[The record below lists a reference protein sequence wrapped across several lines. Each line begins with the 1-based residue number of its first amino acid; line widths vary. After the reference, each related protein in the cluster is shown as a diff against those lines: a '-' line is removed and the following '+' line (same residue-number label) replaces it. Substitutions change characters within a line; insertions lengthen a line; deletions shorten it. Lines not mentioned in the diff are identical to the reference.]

1 MNEPWKGT
9 FTALVTP
16 FTADRAVDEE
26 SLAKLVDLQ
35 VEGGVEGIVACGTT
49 GESATLSNE
58 EQLRVIQL
66 VRERA
71 DARVL
76 IVAGVGGNSTD
87 RVVSQA
93 RAAGSLGVDG
103 ILSVVPYYNK
113 PSQEGLYRH
122 FSELADAVDVPII
135 LYNVPSRTGANLLP
149 VTVRRLAKHENVRG
163 IKEASGDLAQVME
176 LLGERPKGFSVLSGE
191 DYLAYPVL
199 ALGGDGVVSVV
210 SNEVPMLMSRM
221 VREALAGHHA
231 EAREIHF
238 QLLGLMNANFI
249 ESNPIP
255 VKAAL
260 AMMGLV
266 GEHYRLPLVPIREEN
281 RARLREQLALLDLV
295 EELTPDRG

>member
-1 MNEPWKGT
+1 MNEAWQGT

-16 FTADRAVDEE
+16 FADGGAIDEDA
-26 SLAKLVDLQ
+26 LARLVDLQ
-35 VEGGVEGIVACGTT
+35 IEGGVEGIVACGTT
-49 GESATLSNE
+49 GESATLSHE
-58 EQLRVIQL
+58 EQLRVMQL

-76 IVAGVGGNSTD
+76 VVGGVGGNSTEK
-87 RVVSQA
+87 VVSQG
-93 RAAGSLGVDG
+93 RAASSLGVDA

-122 FSELADAVDVPII
+122 FSELADAVEVPVI

-149 VTVRRLAKHENVRG
+149 STVRRLAEHPNILG
-163 IKEASGDLAQVME
+163 IKEAAGDLPQLME
-176 LLGERPKGFSVLSGE
+176 LLRDRPAGFRVLSGE
-191 DYLAYPVL
+191 DHLAFTLVT
-199 ALGGDGVVSVV
+199 LGGDGVISVV

-221 VREALAGHHA
+221 VREALSGNLV

-260 AMMGLV
+260 AMMGLI
-266 GEHYRLPLVPIREEN
+266 GEHYRLPLVPLSADH
-281 RARLREQLALLDLV
+281 RARLRQQLALLDLV
-295 EELTPDRG
+295 ESLAPDRG

>member
-1 MNEPWKGT
+1 MSKPWQGT

-16 FTADRAVDEE
+16 FTADGAIDEDA
-26 SLAKLVDLQ
+26 LAKLVDLQ
-35 VEGGVEGIVACGTT
+35 IEGGVEGIVACGTT

-66 VRERA
+66 VRERV
-71 DARVL
+71 DARVM
-76 IVAGVGGNSTD
+76 VMAGAGGNSTEK
-87 RVVSQA
+87 VVAQA

-113 PSQEGLYRH
+113 PTQEGLYRH
-122 FSELADAVDVPII
+122 FSELADALDVPVI

-163 IKEASGDLAQVME
+163 IKEASGNLSQVME
-176 LLGERPKGFSVLSGE
+176 LLGERPKGFRVLSGE
-191 DYLAYPVL
+191 DYLAFSIL
-199 ALGGDGVVSVV
+199 GLGGDGVVSVV

-221 VREALAGHHA
+221 VREALAGRLA
-231 EAREIHF
+231 DAREIHF
-238 QLLGLMNANFI
+238 RLLGLMNANFL

-260 AMMGLV
+260 AMMGLI
-266 GEHYRLPLVPIREEN
+266 GEHYRLPLVPIDEEN
-281 RARLREQLALLDLV
+281 RSRLREELALLDLV
-295 EELTPDRG
+295 EELTRS

>member
-1 MNEPWKGT
+1 MNEPWQGT

-16 FTADRAVDEE
+16 FTADGAVDER
-26 SLAKLVDLQ
+26 SLARLVDLQ
-35 VEGGVEGIVACGTT
+35 IEGGVEGIVGCGTT

-58 EQLRVIQL
+58 EQLGVIQIIK
-66 VRERA
+66 ERA
-71 DARVL
+71 DARLL

-87 RVVSQA
+87 RVVAQA
-93 RAAGSLGVDG
+93 RAANALGVDG

-113 PSQEGLYRH
+113 PTQEGLYRH

-163 IKEASGDLAQVME
+163 IKEASGDLSQVME

-191 DYLAYPVL
+191 DNLAYPVL

-260 AMMGLV
+260 AMMGLI
-266 GEHYRLPLVPIREEN
+266 GEHYRLPMVPIRDEN
-281 RARLREQLALLDLV
+281 RARLRGQLALLDLV
-295 EELTPDRG
+295 EKLTPDRG

>member
-1 MNEPWKGT
+1 MNEPWQGT

-16 FTADRAVDEE
+16 FTADGAVDEQ
-26 SLAKLVDLQ
+26 SLARLVDLQ
-35 VEGGVEGIVACGTT
+35 IEGGVEGIVGCGTT
-49 GESATLSNE
+49 GESATLSHS
-58 EQLRVIQL
+58 EQLRVIQIIK
-66 VRERA
+66 ERV
-71 DARVL
+71 DARAL

-87 RVVSQA
+87 RVVAQA
-93 RAAGSLGVDG
+93 RAASSLGVDG

-113 PSQEGLYRH
+113 PTQEGLYRH

-135 LYNVPSRTGANLLP
+135 LYNVPSRTGCNLLP

-163 IKEASGDLAQVME
+163 IKEASGDLSQVME
-176 LLGERPKGFSVLSGE
+176 LLGERPKSFSVLSGE
-191 DYLAYPVL
+191 DHLAYPVL

-260 AMMGLV
+260 AMMGLI
-266 GEHYRLPLVPIREEN
+266 GEHYRLPMVPIREEN
-281 RARLREQLALLDLV
+281 RARLRGQLALLDLV